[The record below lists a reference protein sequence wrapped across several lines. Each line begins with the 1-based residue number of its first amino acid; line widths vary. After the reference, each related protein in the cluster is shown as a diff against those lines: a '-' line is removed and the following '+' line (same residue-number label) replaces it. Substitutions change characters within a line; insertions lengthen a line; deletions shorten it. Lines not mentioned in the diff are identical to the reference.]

1 MMRSRSATIS
11 PVPKVTPLSSQI
23 RNNLM
28 KTCCTIVIHDA
39 ALSPLPADA
48 GLIYAAVT
56 PRRRAYRHGTE
67 SSIVELNSTNR
78 LRPADRLFAGKQDVL
93 ARLGNRGVEAF
104 DYGEF
109 LTIPGPQLV
118 AAGVSITG
126 VENVVQRL
134 FVLASGALPLGNS
147 STRRDLYIKLP
158 VSTTVIHTFG
168 QAIEAAFANLCN
180 DVFMD
185 RLRTAMDS
193 FGRWGDGPC
202 SRNLPAVAPVM
213 GRRHFVPV
221 APQGGAGAAPQPTGL
236 TLTMAPTPAIDAFV
250 GVEPVLYRDASSGPP
265 CPLPGQG
272 VNADYNT
279 ADETHEI
286 GILATLA

>member
-1 MMRSRSATIS
+1 
-11 PVPKVTPLSSQI
+11 
-23 RNNLM
+23 M
-28 KTCCTIVIHDA
+28 KKFCTIVIHQA
-39 ALSPLPADA
+39 ALAPLPPGT

-56 PRRRAYRHGTE
+56 PWRRAYRHGTE
-67 SSIVELNSTNR
+67 SSIVEINSTTR
-78 LRPADRLFAGKQDVL
+78 PRPADRLFTAKQDVL
-93 ARLGNRGVEAF
+93 ARLGNRGVAAF
-104 DYGEF
+104 DYGDF

-118 AAGVSITG
+118 AAGVSITH

-147 STRRDLYIKLP
+147 STRRDLYLKLP
-158 VSTTVIHTFG
+158 SSTTVIHAFG
-168 QAIEAAFANLCN
+168 SAIEAAFANLCN

-185 RLRTAMDS
+185 RLRIAMAPL
-193 FGRWGDGPC
+193 GRWGDGPC
-202 SRNLPAVAPVM
+202 SRHLPTIAPVT

-236 TLTMAPTPAIDAFV
+236 TLTMAPTPALDAFV
-250 GVEPVLYRDASSGPP
+250 GIEPVLYRDASSGPP

>member
-1 MMRSRSATIS
+1 MQTFC
-11 PVPKVTPLSSQI
+11 K
-23 RNNLM
+23 
-28 KTCCTIVIHDA
+28 IVINDA
-39 ALSPLPADA
+39 ALAPLPANA

-56 PRRRAYRHGTE
+56 PQYRTYRHGTE
-67 SSIVELNSTNR
+67 SSIVEINSTSR
-78 LRPADRLFAGKQDVL
+78 LRPADRLFTGKQDVL
-93 ARLGNRGVEAF
+93 ARLGKRGVKAF
-104 DYGEF
+104 DYGDF

-118 AAGVSITG
+118 ASGVSITD

-158 VSTTVIHTFG
+158 ISTTVVRRFRPE
-168 QAIEAAFANLCN
+168 IEVAFANLCN

-185 RLRTAMDS
+185 RLRTTMDL

-202 SRNLPAVAPVM
+202 VRNLPTVAPVK
-213 GRRHFVPV
+213 GRRHLVPV
-221 APQGGAGAAPQPTGL
+221 APQGGTGATPQPTGL
-236 TLTMAPTPAIDAFV
+236 TLTMAPTPTIDAFV

-265 CPLPGQG
+265 CPFPSQG

-279 ADETHEI
+279 PEETYEI
-286 GILATLA
+286 GILTTLA